1 MSTLVEALSY
11 EFMRNAVAAGV
22 LASLLC
28 GVIGTFVV
36 VKRLAFAS
44 GGISHA
50 AFGGMGLA
58 HLLGFPPLAGA
69 MGASLLCALA
79 LGLVGSDRFRSHDA
93 LIGVLWSAGMALGIV
108 FIRLTPG
115 YAPDLMSYLFGDIL
129 TVTSRD
135 LTVAFALNVGVLGIV
150 ALLFKELVAVAFDEP
165 FAAVQGLPVRALFT
179 GLLVLI
185 ALSIV
190 VLIQVVGIILVM
202 ALLTIPPLLA
212 LRVAKS
218 FVGLLVWSVAASL
231 AMTLSGLALSY
242 RYDLP
247 SGPAIILLGAAV
259 LAGVWGFAALDPRR
273 RLSP

>member
-28 GVIGTFVV
+28 GVIGAFVV
-36 VKRLAFAS
+36 VKHLAFAS

-69 MGASLLCALA
+69 MGASVVCALA

-129 TVTSRD
+129 TVSSRD
-135 LTVAFALNVGVLGIV
+135 LAVAFALNVCVLGAV

-165 FAAVQGLPVRALFT
+165 FAAVQGLPVRALFS
-179 GLLVLI
+179 GLLVLT

-212 LRVAKS
+212 LRVARS
-218 FVGLLVWSVAASL
+218 FAGLLAWSVVASL
-231 AMTLSGLALSY
+231 ALTLCGLALSY

-259 LAGVWGFAALDPRR
+259 LAGVSGIAALGQRR
-273 RLSP
+273 RRST